1 MIVYLDY
8 LSSPFFL
15 IVRAINK
22 KKNLDIKCDVGIL
35 KTPHYTKFTFTCC
48 LMPYNDKNT
57 PIPFFIPINH
67 IFTFYKPRSRLLM
80 DTAVLAVYCMNTV

>member
-35 KTPHYTKFTFTCC
+35 KTPPLYKIH
-48 LMPYNDKNT
+48 
-57 PIPFFIPINH
+57 
-67 IFTFYKPRSRLLM
+67 FYMLFNAL
-80 DTAVLAVYCMNTV
+80 